1 MNEKEMNV
9 NLRDALINQVNKHL
23 SDAAALFDLLH
34 FLDDKKTL
42 DYMGVSHGF
51 TEVVMKYDR
60 EGEK

>member
-34 FLDDKKTL
+34 FLDDKKDSRL
-42 DYMGVSHGF
+42 YGGLARFYRSGN
-51 TEVVMKYDR
+51 EI
-60 EGEK
+60 